1 MPGLR
6 STPSHSSS
14 ATGRKLRVG
23 IGLLLLL
30 ILIAGLVVIF
40 HWPFR
45 QAAIIKDLED
55 AASGK
60 VEIKSFREVYFP
72 YPGCIVGGMTYRL
85 SPNGQPF
92 VTVEKLTI
100 QSNPIALFVGH
111 VRKVQIDGMHIFVPG
126 AGSQGK
132 FKGLKAGGISIDEI
146 SVENAILEV
155 PRKEPGTPPLEFG
168 IHHLDLDPVT
178 ATRSIHFSAQLSN
191 PEPPGEIS
199 VAGRLGPWT
208 GAQTPLSGDYKFE
221 NADLGSFPG
230 IAGRLFA
237 EGSFKGALQHIDV
250 SGKINIPAFEVTAS
264 QHPVPLNSDFKA
276 HVNGVN
282 GDTFLDTVSSQFL
295 NTAVISRGT
304 IEGTPG
310 ERGKTATIFLEEN
323 KGRIE
328 DILRLF
334 VQSAH
339 PPMTGEVSFKGRAKL
354 PPGKTRFL
362 RKVEMEGDFGINDS
376 SFTNQ
381 TTQEKVDQLS
391 QSAQTDHGKS
401 KKLIENKKE
410 ENKNDNDTSAAPPV
424 VSGLQGHVV
433 VTEGTATFSSLSFSI
448 PGAHVQMHGTYSL
461 ISEKIDLHGTLKMDS
476 QLSDTAHGARAVVLK
491 VLNPFFKRKHG
502 GSDVPVKISGDYH
515 HPSFGLDVKNAG
527 KDVLAGKK

>member
-1 MPGLR
+1 LQ
-6 STPSHSSS
+6 
-14 ATGRKLRVG
+14 VG
-23 IGLLLLL
+23 IGLLFLLV
-30 ILIAGLVVIF
+30 LIAGLVLIF

-60 VEIKSFREVYFP
+60 VEIKSFREIYFP

-85 SPNGQPF
+85 SPNASPF

-111 VRKVQIDGMHIFVPG
+111 VRKVQIDGMHIFVPV
-126 AGSQGK
+126 AGSPEN
-132 FKGLKAGGISIDEI
+132 FKGLKAGGASIDEI
-146 SVENAILEV
+146 SVENAILDV
-155 PRKEPGTPPLEFG
+155 PQKEPGKPPVEFA

-178 ATRSIHFSAQLSN
+178 ASRTAHFSAKLSN

-199 VAGRLGPWT
+199 VSGRLGPWK

-221 NADLGSFPG
+221 NADLGSFQG
-230 IAGRLFA
+230 IAGMLYA
-237 EGSFKGALQHIDV
+237 EGSFNGALQNIDV
-250 SGKINIPAFEVTAS
+250 SGKINIPGFEVTAS
-264 QHPVPLNSDFKA
+264 QHPVPLNSEFKA

-282 GDTFLDTVSSQFL
+282 GDTFLDAVSSQFL
-295 NTAVISRGT
+295 NTSVISRGK
-304 IEGTPG
+304 IAGAPG
-310 ERGKTATIFLEEN
+310 QRGKTATIFLEEN

-334 VQSAH
+334 VQSAR
-339 PPMTGEVSFKGRAKL
+339 PPMKGEVSFKGQAKL
-354 PPGKTRFL
+354 PPGKTPFL
-362 RKVEMEGDFGINDS
+362 KKIVLEGDFGINDS
-376 SFTNQ
+376 SFTSQ
-381 TTQEKVDQLS
+381 ATQQKVDQLS
-391 QSAQTDHGKS
+391 QIAQTDQRQS
-401 KKLIENKKE
+401 KKLIENKKAE
-410 ENKNDNDTSAAPPV
+410 DKNDGDSSAAPPV

-433 VTEGTATFSSLSFSI
+433 VNEGTATFSSLSFSI

-461 ISEKIDLHGTLKMDS
+461 ISDKIDLHGTLKMDS
-476 QLSDTAHGARAVVLK
+476 QLSDAAHGTKAAVLK

-527 KDVLAGKK
+527 KDVLSGKK